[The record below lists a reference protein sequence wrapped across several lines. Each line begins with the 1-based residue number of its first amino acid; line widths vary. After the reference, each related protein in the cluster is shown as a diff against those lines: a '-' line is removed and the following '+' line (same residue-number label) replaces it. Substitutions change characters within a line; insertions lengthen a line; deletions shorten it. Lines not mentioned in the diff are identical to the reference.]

1 MLTAGG
7 ESAWPGGTSRC
18 PYGWPLPLR
27 VVQGQMSRLDRV
39 LRAADRFQ
47 QRQRW
52 LAFGLAAWKKF
63 GDDQAGNLAALIAF
77 YAFVAIFP
85 LLLVLV
91 TVLKLVLRHD
101 PALRE
106 RLVSSALA
114 NYPVIGDQL
123 KQSVTVL
130 DQTGAAV
137 VIGLIFVFV
146 GARGGAGAAQ
156 NALNGG
162 WEVPFS
168 ARPGF
173 PWALLRSVSLIV
185 VVGIGQIVTVTLSGI
200 AGGAG
205 HLISGVGA
213 HIATVAVSL
222 LLNIGLFWIG
232 FRLAT
237 APSVAM
243 RDLRLGAPLPRP
255 ASPGLRFAGG
265 GPGSPPAGRG
275 AWGGGGGGGTRPGG
289 GGGESGR
296 GARGGSGGRQ
306 IAPADRLVIGVA
318 RPGSRPEE
326 TRCRYSGTG
335 LPRTRPH
342 GNRRLRTAGWRR
354 RPAPIRPGCSRP
366 TCRGPSPA
374 CWARPGPIRWASA
387 AGHRSPT
394 AA

>member
-1 MLTAGG
+1 MVTAGG
-7 ESAWPGGTSRC
+7 GSAWPGGPSRC
-18 PYGWPLPLR
+18 PWGWPLPLR
-27 VVQGQMSRLDRV
+27 VVQGQMGRLDRV

-63 GDDQAGNLAALIAF
+63 GDDQAGNLAALIAY

-91 TVLKLVLRHD
+91 TVVKLVLRHD

-123 KQSVTVL
+123 KQSVSVL
-130 DQTGAAV
+130 DQTGAAL
-137 VIGLIFVFV
+137 VIGLIFVFL
-146 GARGGAGAAQ
+146 GARGVAGAAQ
-156 NALNGG
+156 NALNAA

-243 RDLRLGAPLPRP
+243 RDLRLGALIAGP
-255 ASPGLRFAGG
+255 AWQVLQLAGG
-265 GPGSPPAGRG
+265 DVGAHPPAR
-275 AWGGGGGGGTRPGG
+275 AP
-289 GGGESGR
+289 SLV
-296 GARGGSGGRQ
+296 GS
-306 IAPADRLVIGVA
+306 V
-318 RPGSRPEE
+318 
-326 TRCRYSGTG
+326 G
-335 LPRTRPH
+335 L
-342 GNRRLRTAGWRR
+342 
-354 RPAPIRPGCSRP
+354 
-366 TCRGPSPA
+366 
-374 CWARPGPIRWASA
+374 RPGPLALA
-387 AGHRSPT
+387 LPAGPVPPLSGRIQLVHVRQRLP
-394 AA
+394 